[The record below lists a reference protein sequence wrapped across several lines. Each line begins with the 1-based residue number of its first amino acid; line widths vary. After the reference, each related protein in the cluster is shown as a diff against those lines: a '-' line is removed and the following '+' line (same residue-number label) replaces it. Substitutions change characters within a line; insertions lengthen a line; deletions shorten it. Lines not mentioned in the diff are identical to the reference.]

1 MNFNSVYNSIK
12 EKIKI
17 FEICSSIVNDFYQL
31 VVVCNSE
38 EIFYLHQKMWYK
50 DHLNLS
56 DFKDFIKYL
65 ICTNFMID
73 LIVYKKIT
81 EVITVENDKN
91 IENFAKI
98 EKFYEKHDKNIE
110 NFAKIEN
117 FYEKHEQNS
126 SKIEKSYENS

>member
-50 DHLNLS
+50 DHFNLS

-65 ICTNFMID
+65 ICKNVMID

-81 EVITVENDKN
+81 EVITVEN
-91 IENFAKI
+91 
-98 EKFYEKHDKNIE
+98 DKNIE